1 MKERDMQGQGVKNRS
16 MKGQSMK
23 DLEMKRRFGWLSRK
37 MAVRSLICVA
47 GGILFY
53 FAAELSG
60 ASQEGVESGIL
71 KRNRQGGGDLGY
83 EFLVDGLEEQEVLA
97 SVLVPEQKLSKEQLK
112 ASLPK
117 IMETLCREIKG
128 ENPSLLEVR
137 SDLEFPAELPEY
149 GLSLSWESQEPELIS
164 HLGVLSEERP
174 DTAKEVLI
182 RVTLTNGL
190 AAEEAEIPVTV
201 LPLESTVSSRF
212 LEFLSSLAQQE
223 EEKADVRLPETF
235 EGRRLSYRSLDS
247 SGNEILLF
255 MGPLAAAVLVLKDK
269 NDEKLRRKKWE
280 DGLLADYPDLV
291 SGFLVLT
298 GAGYP
303 VRQAWKKQVQDYKR
317 APKKGYHPVYE
328 EMEITL
334 NQMETGMPEVRAYG
348 EFGKRTGL
356 RCYVRLV
363 SLLESG
369 VSMGGREMRRH
380 LETEMENAFSQ
391 RKDLAMR
398 KGEEAAT
405 KLLLPMFF
413 MLGVVMVMV
422 AAPAFLTLG

>member
-1 MKERDMQGQGVKNRS
+1 MFV
-16 MKGQSMK
+16 
-23 DLEMKRRFGWLSRK
+23 F
-37 MAVRSLICVA
+37 
-47 GGILFY
+47 
-53 FAAELSG
+53 
-60 ASQEGVESGIL
+60 
-71 KRNRQGGGDLGY
+71 
-83 EFLVDGLEEQEVLA
+83 
-97 SVLVPEQKLSKEQLK
+97 
-112 ASLPK
+112 
-117 IMETLCREIKG
+117 
-128 ENPSLLEVR
+128 
-137 SDLEFPAELPEY
+137 
-149 GLSLSWESQEPELIS
+149 
-164 HLGVLSEERP
+164 
-174 DTAKEVLI
+174 
-182 RVTLTNGL
+182 
-190 AAEEAEIPVTV
+190 
-201 LPLESTVSSRF
+201 
-212 LEFLSSLAQQE
+212 
-223 EEKADVRLPETF
+223 
-235 EGRRLSYRSLDS
+235 DS
-247 SGNEILLF
+247 
-255 MGPLAAAVLVLKDK
+255 
-269 NDEKLRRKKWE
+269 
-280 DGLLADYPDLV
+280 V

-348 EFGKRTGL
+348 DFGKRTGL